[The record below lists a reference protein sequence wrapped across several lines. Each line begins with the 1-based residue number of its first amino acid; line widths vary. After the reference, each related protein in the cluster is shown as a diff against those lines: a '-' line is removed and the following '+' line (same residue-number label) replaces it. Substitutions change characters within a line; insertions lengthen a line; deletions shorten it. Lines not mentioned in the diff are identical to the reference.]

1 MPPVKNPLDITHRNC
16 TQWSNPKASQTHA
29 EPGSFTLSKGLY
41 TSLYHPCGG
50 GGSPNGWRSATRQG
64 SGPQPSL
71 RTPSLS
77 LGMSGWKKSNE
88 GGWKERKGPRR
99 SLSVPQREGAPP
111 SRTGPV
117 VRNTVWLCLS
127 DAVEDGPVEAQ
138 GQDHLASEHTAQHTE
153 LVELT
158 ARIAHPSGPAGSSWD
173 VQSPR
178 RNEKGTLLEDK
189 HLPGFN
195 GLARFGPKT

>member
-127 DAVEDGPVEAQ
+127 DAVEDGPVEVQ
-138 GQDHLASEHTAQHTE
+138 SQDHLAWRTHGPTHGVGGTHGPD
-153 LVELT
+153 
-158 ARIAHPSGPAGSSWD
+158 HPSSGPAVRVGMFRAHEGSKKD
-173 VQSPR
+173 VP
-178 RNEKGTLLEDK
+178 EDK
-189 HLPGFN
+189 HLPGF
-195 GLARFGPKT
+195 GSTV